1 MANNRNLLKEA
12 IADAKAVKE
21 TAIANAKAALE
32 ESFGPFLREKL
43 SQKISE
49 MEETDENMEYENQE
63 MKDEMMDEVSL
74 DELLA
79 ELEEGEVEEE
89 LYEAKKKEKEE
100 EEEEDENISIEDMS
114 EDDLKSF
121 IEDVIK
127 DMVANKELEAGHEG
141 MENEE
146 GAEDLDERHSYSKK
160 ISTKDK
166 NHLTNTKG
174 KDEYRTDKT
183 EEDDAP
189 YSKRSAAKI
198 TNYKSLEEID
208 LNELLNELEL
218 EEETL
223 NEMASFY
230 KIKDSVDITKNGE
243 KKTLSKSEIQSMFKR
258 AADAT
263 SEGSAMHDILSSLA
277 ATGEADLKK
286 FSIEQ
291 GGKDMAKWNNVPNR
305 NKLEKD
311 GIFAKYLDAG
321 SSPSNVGGKGRKG
334 GTDAKYDFFKD
345 EEGGE
350 EFTQD
355 LGESMLNEM
364 ASFYKIKDTVDLEKA
379 KSLFKRAADVTP
391 KGSAMHDIL
400 NSLATTGEADLKKF
414 SMEQGGKD
422 MAKWNNVPN
431 RKKLEKDG
439 IFAKYL
445 DALSSP
451 SNAGGQGRK
460 GGTDT
465 KYDFMKDLDSTEGEE
480 FTPELEEAYSVIKTL
495 KSELNEINV
504 LNAKLLYT
512 NKIFRNKSLTEQQ
525 KIKVLT
531 AFDRAASKKEVELI
545 YETLQGLKTSNVT
558 KSPIRESLSSASKA
572 LGSASARPII
582 ENDAFARMRE
592 LAFGKK

>member
-49 MEETDENMEYENQE
+49 MEETDENMEYENQD
-63 MKDEMMDEVSL
+63 MIKKDEMMDEVSL

-100 EEEEDENISIEDMS
+100 KEEEDENVSIEDMS

-121 IEDVIK
+121 IESVIK

-146 GAEDLDERHSYSKK
+146 GASEGASESEDE
-160 ISTKDK
+160 
-166 NHLTNTKG
+166 
-174 KDEYRTDKT
+174 
-183 EEDDAP
+183 
-189 YSKRSAAKI
+189 
-198 TNYKSLEEID
+198 LEEIN

-223 NEMASFY
+223 NEMASRY
-230 KIKDSVDITKNGE
+230 KLKPEFENNEKVKEFMLKAAEKASSLPMKQILLSLGKTGDANMKQWSKEGNEDLDIPAGKDGATWNQPAIRQAFE
-243 KKTLSKSEIQSMFKR
+243 KKNERTGEEFPKGPGFFSKYVDAIK
-258 AADAT
+258 AT
-263 SEGSAMHDILSSLA
+263 S
-277 ATGEADLKK
+277 TGGT
-286 FSIEQ
+286 
-291 GGKDMAKWNNVPNR
+291 GG
-305 NKLEKD
+305 
-311 GIFAKYLDAG
+311 
-321 SSPSNVGGKGRKG
+321 GGKGKKNPFS
-334 GTDAKYDFFKD
+334 DL
-345 EEGGE
+345 EEP
-350 EFTQD
+350 D
-355 LGESMLNEM
+355 LGGSNLMQLPPGKTDDFEDYEEINE
-364 ASFYKIKDTVDLEKA
+364 AYATIKI
-379 KSLFKRAADVTP
+379 
-391 KGSAMHDIL
+391 
-400 NSLATTGEADLKKF
+400 LKK
-414 SMEQGGKD
+414 
-422 MAKWNNVPN
+422 
-431 RKKLEKDG
+431 
-439 IFAKYL
+439 
-445 DALSSP
+445 
-451 SNAGGQGRK
+451 
-460 GGTDT
+460 
-465 KYDFMKDLDSTEGEE
+465 
-480 FTPELEEAYSVIKTL
+480 
-495 KSELNEINV
+495 ELNEINV

-531 AFDRAASKKEVELI
+531 AFDRATSKKEVELI